1 MVTYFISK
9 ISETSQRRVCWRSCH
24 CFVSVQSA
32 GLLPHCML
40 NHAVDTLLVS
50 QSHYR
55 LQYAMVGFYSYQADL
70 ACNSFFWKNV
80 CSQFRCGSLAGT
92 PSKELGKFLFH
103 ILKLQFNPFSYFH
116 VFYFWFI
123 FIFPCFR
130 KNTQASTD
138 IFDLSITFSQIYS
151 LQNCKPH

>member
-1 MVTYFISK
+1 MYSRTIHSTRCFSGHINFFPWIEPSFTKSTYTSFP
-9 ISETSQRRVCWRSCH
+9 ETSRRRVCWRSCH
-24 CFVSVQSA
+24 CFVSIQSA

-80 CSQFRCGSLAGT
+80 CSQVRCGSLAGT

-116 VFYFWFI
+116 VF
-123 FIFPCFR
+123 
-130 KNTQASTD
+130 
-138 IFDLSITFSQIYS
+138 
-151 LQNCKPH
+151 

>member
-1 MVTYFISK
+1 MFLWPYKFFSLNRTIIHQIYVYFLPRNIAKTSLLKKLPLFCFCSK
-9 ISETSQRRVCWRSCH
+9 RRLATSLYVESRCRYW
-24 CFVSVQSA
+24 
-32 GLLPHCML
+32 
-40 NHAVDTLLVS
+40 LVS

-80 CSQFRCGSLAGT
+80 CSQVRCGSLAGT

-116 VFYFWFI
+116 VF
-123 FIFPCFR
+123 
-130 KNTQASTD
+130 
-138 IFDLSITFSQIYS
+138 
-151 LQNCKPH
+151 